1 MSSID
6 FSNNNVQLKC
16 PGAPKQES
24 QKITKKPSFV
34 CLMQV
39 DEDSGSGSSQQDHS
53 STSKK
58 LSKSNEDQN
67 LSNEDPNISN
77 DRYEDSFDEEFGD
90 KCETNPESGNTKEI
104 KTEEKDTLKEQEQE
118 QEN

>member
-1 MSSID
+1 MSSND
-6 FSNNNVQLKC
+6 FNNNNAQPIC
-16 PGAPKQES
+16 PSAPKQQN

-58 LSKSNEDQN
+58 LSKSNEEQN
-67 LSNEDPNISN
+67 LSNDDSNISN
-77 DRYEDSFDEEFGD
+77 DRYEDSFDKEFGD
-90 KCETNPESGNTKEI
+90 KCETNPESGNTKEN
-104 KTEEKDTLKEQEQE
+104 KSEKKDSLKDQEQD
-118 QEN
+118 N